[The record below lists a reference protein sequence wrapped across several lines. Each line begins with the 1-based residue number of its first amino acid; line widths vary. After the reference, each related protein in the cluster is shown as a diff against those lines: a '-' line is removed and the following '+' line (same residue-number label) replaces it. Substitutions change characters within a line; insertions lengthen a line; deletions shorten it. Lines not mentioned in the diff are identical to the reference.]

1 MAEQDHDGNV
11 DVDDG
16 DVDLAPPHESLHQ
29 KTLVS
34 RSTLG
39 SCVMR
44 SEGPLSHQPDGRYRL
59 FPEVASGFLYGSMS
73 TKVPWRP
80 VYIYEGLVSVDLG
93 TNIHIKS
100 E

>member
-1 MAEQDHDGNV
+1 MAEQDHDGDV

-16 DVDLAPPHESLHQ
+16 DVDLAPSHESLHQ

-34 RSTLG
+34 RTTLR

-44 SEGPLSHQPDGRYRL
+44 SEGPLSHQPDGPIQTFSGGCFRL
-59 FPEVASGFLYGSMS
+59 SAMS

>member
-1 MAEQDHDGNV
+1 MAEQDHDGDV

-34 RSTLG
+34 RPTLR

-44 SEGPLSHQPDGRYRL
+44 CEGPLSHQPDGPIQTFSGDCFRL
-59 FPEVASGFLYGSMS
+59 SVRFNIDKSALETCVRLRRSGN
-73 TKVPWRP
+73 R
-80 VYIYEGLVSVDLG
+80 GLGDQYSYQ
-93 TNIHIKS
+93 